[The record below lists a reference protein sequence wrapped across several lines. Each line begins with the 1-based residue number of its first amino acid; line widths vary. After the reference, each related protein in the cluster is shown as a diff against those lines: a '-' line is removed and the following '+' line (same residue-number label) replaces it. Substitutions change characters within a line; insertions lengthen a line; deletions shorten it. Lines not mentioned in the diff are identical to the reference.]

1 MNTNIVKPER
11 EVLPFE
17 NIKRPAVSVNVLIF
31 SLNKDKLQVILTERT
46 AEPFKGQWNIP
57 GALIYIDES
66 LEEAVKRVLTERIGL
81 KEVYL
86 EQLYTFGDTNRDP
99 RGRVISITYFAL
111 VPFKDIDFSNLLQD
125 VNVKMADVKHLPEQL
140 AFDHETIIKYGFE
153 RVKSKLEY
161 STIARGLLPKKF
173 TLSNLQKVY
182 EVILGEKID
191 KRNFRKRISTLDLLK
206 PTGEK
211 FREGNHR
218 PAALYEFKS
227 NELVFFD

>member
-1 MNTNIVKPER
+1 MNTNINDDHR
-11 EVLPFE
+11 EILPFE
-17 NIKRPAVSVNVLIF
+17 DIKRPAVSVNVLIF

-46 AEPFKGQWNIP
+46 SEPFKGHWNLP
-57 GALIYIDES
+57 GALIYVDES
-66 LEEAVKRVLTERIGL
+66 LEEAVKRVLTERVGL

-86 EQLYTFGDTNRDP
+86 EQLYTFGEPKRDP

-125 VNVKMADVKHLPEQL
+125 VNVKMADVKNLPEML
-140 AFDHETIIKYGFE
+140 AFDHKEIIKYGFE
-153 RVKSKLEY
+153 RVKNKLEY

-182 EVILGEKID
+182 EVILGKNMD
-191 KRNFRKRISTLDLLK
+191 KRNFRKKISSLSFLK

-211 FREGNHR
+211 YREGNHR

-227 NELVFFD
+227 NELIFFN